1 MNAVSVPLIQNIS
14 QPRRDG
20 ELEASDEPACAISIA
35 GALDSSVFTAGAVVA
50 LSSGGR
56 GR

>member
-20 ELEASDEPACAISIA
+20 ELEASGEPACTISIPE
-35 GALDSSVFTAGAVVA
+35 ALDSSVFTAGAVVA